1 MEVHHQVRKAL
12 TSTERIEVLAAVA
25 ALDRLTA
32 ASPRP
37 AHGVLPTVLSS
48 LHGMDLALDA
58 KCRLAAVLAHMRHT
72 PELAQAAHAGGT
84 EVCTPLQHPVRLYWA
99 EQCEPHFVWVF
110 WVFRRSTEGVG
121 CARSQLLLLHPP
133 RELAAAVLTAL
144 TRLACSSLVTVPAQ
158 VTLSLGTHA
167 TDQATPCRSGRKDIV
182 NARPGSVGREKCA
195 GHRFIVSISAAHSQS
210 LSVASLS
217 PQVFSHPH
225 SPAPSASPSVTQLSW
240 GWDATRRWS
249 CWAAWPR
256 TTLVAVCARPRCNR
270 CCCWWSA
277 RRTSHRPRRCVSCT
291 AWRRRRCTRRTHR
304 PPHPRWRSPSCTGAN
319 PPSLRTRSSRVWKA
333 ASSKADPRQQ
343 QDRFLNCLQGGRVHP
358 LAACGVPLFCCS
370 PPALLE
376 TCNPCLRGWSST
388 RVKG

>member
-1 MEVHHQVRKAL
+1 LEVHHQVRKAL

-32 ASPRP
+32 ASPRL

-217 PQVFSHPH
+217 PLSFL
-225 SPAPSASPSVTQLSW
+225 APSLSRTLSLSVSHSALLGLGRHPQVELL
-240 GWDATRRWS
+240 GRVATHD
-249 CWAAWPR
+249 
-256 TTLVAVCARPRCNR
+256 PRCGVRTAALQSLLLLVERTAHFAPPASLRVVYGVAAEALHETDAPPATPTLALTILHR
-270 CCCWWSA
+270 CEP
-277 RRTSHRPRRCVSCT
+277 TLT
-291 AWRRRRCTRRTHR
+291 
-304 PPHPRWRSPSCTGAN
+304 PHP
-319 PPSLRTRSSRVWKA
+319 K
-333 ASSKADPRQQ
+333 Q
-343 QDRFLNCLQGGRVHP
+343 
-358 LAACGVPLFCCS
+358 
-370 PPALLE
+370 
-376 TCNPCLRGWSST
+376 
-388 RVKG
+388 